1 MNEKPISPLRR
12 GSSAMELAISCERL
26 ELLLYCSK
34 NAGDFL
40 ARAFAVLG
48 GKYPEGDRGNFEVN
62 APVEQVVQLIGA
74 CHVDVAR
81 MT

>member
-1 MNEKPISPLRR
+1 
-12 GSSAMELAISCERL
+12 MELAVTCERL

-62 APVEQVVQLIGA
+62 APVEAGVFPAGSSCTA
-74 CHVDVAR
+74 AR
-81 MT
+81 I